1 MPPPVSAVQF
11 CPTECKVAH
20 KIWGGK
26 LPMAGTSISV
36 RPLYKKIRGR
46 VLNEQEIPADPIGTP
61 PPATPA
67 SSDNVV
73 LEKKKFD
80 FQGNLV
86 LAAGLGALVWG
97 LVSAVGTGWGLW
109 EYTSGLKGVTWAFF
123 LGLGAIL
130 FGILF
135 GWRGRKSITPP
146 PRSRRWIGMLSAVIY
161 VGWVGTFLMA
171 ALTVP
176 AIHDISTD
184 LADPPSFQTLQL
196 RADNLDNVPG
206 ANDDEMKGLTPQQR
220 WVTVH
225 QKGYGDIRSVRI
237 NEPVPMVIAKA
248 ERLAKA
254 RGWDIAVSLPEEGR
268 MEATDTSAFFRF
280 KDDVV
285 LRVKPTDTG
294 EGSVVDMR
302 SVSRVGVSDLGMN
315 AKRVRS
321 FLADLTGTV
330 TAAK

>member
-1 MPPPVSAVQF
+1 M
-11 CPTECKVAH
+11 
-20 KIWGGK
+20 
-26 LPMAGTSISV
+26 
-36 RPLYKKIRGR
+36 
-46 VLNEQEIPADPIGTP
+46 NEQEIPADPIGTP
-61 PPATPA
+61 PPAAPA
-67 SSDNVV
+67 SSGSVA

-80 FQGNLV
+80 FQGSLV
-86 LAAGLGALVWG
+86 LAAGVGAFVWG

-135 GWRGRKSITPP
+135 GWRARKSIAPP
-146 PRSRRWIGMLSAVIY
+146 PRSRRWAGMLVALVY

-184 LADPPSFQTLQL
+184 LADPPSFRTLQL

-206 ANDDEMKGLTPQQR
+206 ANDDKMKGLTPQQR

-225 QKGYGDIRSVRI
+225 QKSYGDIRSVRI

-268 MEATDTSAFFRF
+268 MEATETSAFFRF

>member
-1 MPPPVSAVQF
+1 MNDQEIPTEKVETVAAAQPAPPPV
-11 CPTECKVAH
+11 T
-20 KIWGGK
+20 
-26 LPMAGTSISV
+26 
-36 RPLYKKIRGR
+36 
-46 VLNEQEIPADPIGTP
+46 
-61 PPATPA
+61 
-67 SSDNVV
+67 
-73 LEKKKFD
+73 EKKKFD

-86 LAAGLGALVWG
+86 LVAGAGALLWG
-97 LVSAVGTGWGLW
+97 LVSAVGTGWGFW

-123 LGLGAIL
+123 LGVGAIL

-135 GWRGRKSITPP
+135 GWRARKAISPP
-146 PRSRRWIGMLSAVIY
+146 PRTRRWAGMLIALVY
-161 VGWVGTFLMA
+161 VGWIGTFLMS

-184 LADPPSFQTLQL
+184 LADPPTFRTLQL
-196 RADNLDNVPG
+196 RADNLDNIPG
-206 ANDDEMKGLTPQQR
+206 ADDAEMKGLTPQQR

-225 QKGYGDIRSVRI
+225 QKSYGDIRSVRI
-237 NEPVPMVIAKA
+237 NEPVPNVVSKA
-248 ERLAKA
+248 ERLAKD

-268 MEATDTSAFFRF
+268 LEATETSAFFRF

-285 LRVKPTDTG
+285 IRVRPTDTG

-330 TAAK
+330 TAAR